1 MPYNP
6 KSRSL
11 EHKKGFRVKVGK
23 GHPRIGEGSD
33 GEMTL
38 RTTNSGLKLFAKYRN
53 RWFAV
58 GEQSLKLLG
67 GADGD
72 VSLTP
77 HNMASGT
84 TINSRTGDI
93 NVGGAVVLG
102 AVNTGAGQIG
112 ELATKFYAT
121 GSGDA
126 TLSCGKDLT
135 ISAGDLT
142 ISAGGD
148 ATLSCGKDLTI
159 SAAGNIIANVTG
171 GQFTIKDTT
180 TSDPDLVIESTHA
193 GVAGGSLIF
202 NHVDT
207 SPTASS
213 VLGMVYFNG
222 YNDAGT
228 QEALTY
234 ASITGLTSDV
244 RDGTEAGKMVFS
256 ICTKDAGGTG
266 SGVETAL
273 LLEGSDTND
282 EVDVTIGAGA
292 ASVTTV
298 SGELDIDGAKIT
310 SAGVL
315 ELDPGGQ
322 LSVTGQDMSVDTT
335 KKIFLDGGGDTY
347 IHEQNTDI
355 LQIVVG
361 DNILMHIQADASDA
375 DGNYISL
382 GGATG
387 FVRREATF
395 SVTGAFAFGDLGGT
409 DDTDIDF
416 RFTNKYRLEI
426 INDITNMNLIFPAV
440 SGNFLLVCYISG
452 AGGGDHDVTNW
463 KVYKSNEVAASTT
476 DVMWAGGSVPAFT
489 AGTSVDIVS
498 FYWDVTEQQCYGT
511 ASLAFATP

>member
-6 KSRSL
+6 KSKSRAL
-11 EHKKGFRVKVGK
+11 EHQKGFRVKVGK
-23 GHPRIGEGSD
+23 GHPRSSEGSD

-38 RTTNSGLKLFAKYRN
+38 RTTKSGLKLFAKYRN

-58 GEQSLKLLG
+58 GDQSLKLLG
-67 GADGD
+67 GSDGD
-72 VSLTP
+72 LSLTP

-102 AVNTGAGQIG
+102 AANTGAGQVG

-121 GSGDA
+121 G
-126 TLSCGKDLT
+126 
-135 ISAGDLT
+135 
-142 ISAGGD
+142 GGD

-159 SAAGNIIANVTG
+159 SATGDIIANVTG

-180 TSDPDLVIESTHA
+180 TGDPDLVIESTHA

-207 SPTASS
+207 SPTDSS

-234 ASITGLTSDV
+234 ASITGLTSDIT
-244 RDGTEAGKMVFS
+244 DGTEAGKMVFS
-256 ICTKDAGGTG
+256 ILTKDAGGTG

-282 EVDVTIGAGA
+282 EVDVTIGAGT

-298 SGELDIDGAKIT
+298 SGILDIDGAKIT

-315 ELDPGGQ
+315 EIDPGGQ
-322 LSVTGQDMSVDTT
+322 LSITGQDISVDTT
-335 KKIFLDGGGDTY
+335 KKIFLDGGGDSY
-347 IHEQNTDI
+347 IYEAQADSAGF
-355 LQIVVG
+355 VVG
-361 DNILMHIQADASDA
+361 GDVFLVLDENGD
-375 DGNYISL
+375 DGNYAWFKTTS
-382 GGATG
+382 AG
-387 FVRREATF
+387 FTSIEATF
-395 SVTGAFAFGDLGGT
+395 SATGVIGSGGS

-416 RFTNKYRLEI
+416 RFGNKYRLEMTA
-426 INDITNMNLIFPAV
+426 DIHTVNLIFPPV
-440 SGNFLLVCYISG
+440 SGNFLLVC
-452 AGGGDHDVTNW
+452 ATNGDHDVSYW
-463 KVYKSNEVAASTT
+463 KVFENDESAATT
-476 DVMWAGGSVPAFT
+476 ADVMWAGGSVPAFT
-489 AGTSVDIVS
+489 DTGVDIVS
-498 FYWDVTEQQCYGT
+498 FYWDATEQQCYGT